1 MVEMKEERYAGK
13 VEGKFVPRRS
23 GHFGNTVRRFGK
35 SSRQRGEKKGRA
47 AVNSFAAQRAT

>member
-1 MVEMKEERYAGK
+1 MKEERYAGK